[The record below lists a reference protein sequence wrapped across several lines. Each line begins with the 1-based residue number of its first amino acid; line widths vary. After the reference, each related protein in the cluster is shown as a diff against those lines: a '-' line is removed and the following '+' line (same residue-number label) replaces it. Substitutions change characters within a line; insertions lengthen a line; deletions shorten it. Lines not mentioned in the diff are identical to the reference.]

1 MFAFSRHPRR
11 LAAALLTVVAWVTA
25 SVVVSATAAMAK
37 VGPDDSS
44 FVTQT
49 QTRTITVTA
58 VDWSQL
64 AITAVAAA
72 AIGVAATLAIQ
83 LVVHRTHRH
92 SMAHA

>member
-1 MFAFSRHPRR
+1 MFAIARHPRR
-11 LAAALLTVVAWVTA
+11 HFAAALLTLVAWVAA
-25 SVVVSATAAMAK
+25 SVVVSATAALAK
-37 VGPDDSS
+37 VGPDDPG

-49 QTRTITVTA
+49 RTVTVTD

-83 LVVHRTHRH
+83 LVVHRAHRH

>member
-1 MFAFSRHPRR
+1 MFAISRHPGR
-11 LAAALLTVVAWVTA
+11 LTAALLTVVAWVIA
-25 SVVVSATAAMAK
+25 SVVVSATAALAK
-37 VGPDDSS
+37 LGPDNPG

-49 QTRTITVTA
+49 RTVTVTE

-83 LVVHRTHRH
+83 LVVHRAHRH

>member
-1 MFAFSRHPRR
+1 MFAISRHPRR

-25 SVVVSATAAMAK
+25 SVVVSATAALAK
-37 VGPDDSS
+37 VGPDNEG

-49 QTRTITVTA
+49 RTVTVTE

-83 LVVHRTHRH
+83 LVVHRSHRH

>member
-11 LAAALLTVVAWVTA
+11 LAAALLTVAAWVTT
-25 SVVVSATAAMAK
+25 SVVVSATAALAK
-37 VGPDDSS
+37 VGPDDPG

-49 QTRTITVTA
+49 RTVTVTT
-58 VDWSQL
+58 VDWNQL

-72 AIGVAATLAIQ
+72 AIGIAATLAVQ
-83 LVVHRTHRH
+83 LVVHRAHRH

>member
-1 MFAFSRHPRR
+1 MFAISRHPRR
-11 LAAALLTVVAWVTA
+11 LAAALLTIVAWVTA
-25 SVVVSATAAMAK
+25 SVVVSATAALAK
-37 VGPDDSS
+37 VGPDNEG

-49 QTRTITVTA
+49 RTVTVTE

-83 LVVHRTHRH
+83 LVVHRSHQH

>member
-1 MFAFSRHPRR
+1 MFAISRHPRR
-11 LAAALLTVVAWVTA
+11 LAAALLTIVAWVTA
-25 SVVVSATAAMAK
+25 SVVVSATAALAK
-37 VGPDDSS
+37 VGPDNEGI
-44 FVTQT
+44 VT
-49 QTRTITVTA
+49 QTRTVTVTE

-83 LVVHRTHRH
+83 LVVHRSHQH

>member
-1 MFAFSRHPRR
+1 MFAFSHHPRR

-37 VGPDDSS
+37 VGPDNPG
-44 FVTQT
+44 FVTS
-49 QTRTITVTA
+49 TRTVTVTT
-58 VDWSQL
+58 VDWNQL

>member
-11 LAAALLTVVAWVTA
+11 LAAALLTVAAWVAA
-25 SVVVSATAAMAK
+25 SVVVSATAALAK
-37 VGPDDSS
+37 VGPDDPG

-49 QTRTITVTA
+49 RTVTVTT
-58 VDWSQL
+58 VDWNQL

-72 AIGVAATLAIQ
+72 AIGIAGTLAVQ
-83 LVVHRTHRH
+83 LVVHRAHRH

>member
-1 MFAFSRHPRR
+1 
-11 LAAALLTVVAWVTA
+11 
-25 SVVVSATAAMAK
+25 
-37 VGPDDSS
+37 
-44 FVTQT
+44 
-49 QTRTITVTA
+49 

-83 LVVHRTHRH
+83 LVVHRSHQH

>member
-25 SVVVSATAAMAK
+25 SVVASASAALAK
-37 VGPDDSS
+37 VGPDDAS

-49 QTRTITVTA
+49 RTVTVIA

-64 AITAVAAA
+64 ALTAAA
-72 AIGVAATLAIQ
+72 ACAVGVAATLAIQ
-83 LVVHRTHRH
+83 LVVRH
-92 SMAHA
+92 GRHPSAAHA

>member
-1 MFAFSRHPRR
+1 MFAIARHPRR
-11 LAAALLTVVAWVTA
+11 YFAAVLTLVAWVAA
-25 SVVVSATAAMAK
+25 SVVVSATSAAAK
-37 VGPDDSS
+37 VGPNDTAG
-44 FVTQT
+44 FVTP
-49 QTRTITVTA
+49 TRTVTVAT

-83 LVVHRTHRH
+83 LVVHRAHRH

>member
-11 LAAALLTVVAWVTA
+11 LAAALLTIAAWVTA
-25 SVVVSATAAMAK
+25 SVVVSATAALAK
-37 VGPDDSS
+37 VGPDNEG

-49 QTRTITVTA
+49 RTVTVTE

-83 LVVHRTHRH
+83 LVIHRSHQH